1 MVMTAPPPDE
11 GDGGDSTAPFSLG
24 RVTVPKASDVLA
36 DQLRQQILDGTLPE
50 GSALPVERVLAS
62 TVGLGRG
69 TVRDALRVLEIEG
82 LVVTK
87 PGRAG
92 GSFVRRPDSTTFT
105 RSLNVLMHGR
115 GIRFRSLLETRE
127 ALEPSAA
134 RLAALHRTDADLAAL
149 EETSEKLLA
158 AKDAGDIPLFL
169 AQNVEWHVAVGA
181 ASHNEI
187 IDVIVH
193 SLSRVMLRST
203 EIDDFNSEKTM
214 GDTIKAH
221 GKILDAIRQGDA
233 DRAAAAMTKHVHTYR
248 VLVEE
253 YALPTDVPL

>member
-1 MVMTAPPPDE
+1 MVTTTPPSAE
-11 GDGGDSTAPFSLG
+11 GNGNAGGFSMG

-50 GSALPVERVLAS
+50 GTALPVERVLAT

-92 GSFVRRPDSTTFT
+92 GSFVRRPDSTTFA
-105 RSLNVLMHGR
+105 RSLNVLVHGR
-115 GIRFRSLLETRE
+115 GIRFQSLLETRE

-134 RLAALHRTDADLAAL
+134 RLAALHRTDADLVAL
-149 EETSEKLLA
+149 KETTGQLLA
-158 AKDAGDIPLFL
+158 AQEAGDIPSFL
-169 AQNVEWHVAVGA
+169 ALNVQWHVAVGA

-203 EIDDFNSEKTM
+203 EIEEFNSDKTM
-214 GDTIKAH
+214 RDTLKAH
-221 GKILDAIRQGDA
+221 SKIFDAIRAGDP
-233 DRAAAAMTKHVHTYR
+233 DRAAASMERHVHTYR

-253 YALPTDVPL
+253 YELPVDLPL